1 MMSSPCSSPAHR
13 TLCPRRRSP
22 PRSSIPVAVSV
33 RVSMRAGVRAR
44 ARACVYRTHP
54 RSSHLLP
61 LPRTAGLCSNRA
73 RPAVGCQWAKL
84 ASIGCTAVNVRCMV
98 YAHRHGRV
106 KVWRSMARTPSMRAM
121 LAFELLHID
130 PTPTCLHRP
139 QHSVLSQSQQGK
151 SPAQP
156 SASFSFGRSRY
167 DADVALQGTAPW
179 PVRTIGDCVPTLCPL
194 PRRSPT
200 RRTTQRSSS

>member
-33 RVSMRAGVRAR
+33 RVSIRAGGRAR
-44 ARACVYRTHP
+44 ARVCVPHTP
-54 RSSHLLP
+54 KILTALP

-73 RPAVGCQWAKL
+73 RPGVGCQWAKL

-156 SASFSFGRSRY
+156 SASFSFGRSSC
-167 DADVALQGTAPW
+167 DADVALQGT
-179 PVRTIGDCVPTLCPL
+179 VP
-194 PRRSPT
+194 
-200 RRTTQRSSS
+200 